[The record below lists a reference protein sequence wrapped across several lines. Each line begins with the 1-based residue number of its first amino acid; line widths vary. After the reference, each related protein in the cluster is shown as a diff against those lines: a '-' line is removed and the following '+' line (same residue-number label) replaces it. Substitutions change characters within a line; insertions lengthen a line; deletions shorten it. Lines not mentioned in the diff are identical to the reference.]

1 MLVFGTFYSP
11 SWVNKQ
17 IRSTLFRSNS
27 DFEAINFILITY
39 ILIIDIEI
47 EDVRLHFCSH
57 EGDIAQSVHAIRPQQ
72 KLMASLPS
80 FTGMRLSKLMPAQLE
95 GKIRST
101 QTMWIKLIDMAAV
114 WERNAWLFS
123 HCDRTFA
130 Y

>member
-57 EGDIAQSVHAIRPQQ
+57 EGDIAQSVHAFHQATAEIDGFFAIFHRYAPF
-72 KLMASLPS
+72 KAH
-80 FTGMRLSKLMPAQLE
+80 A
-95 GKIRST
+95 RS
-101 QTMWIKLIDMAAV
+101 A
-114 WERNAWLFS
+114 
-123 HCDRTFA
+123 
-130 Y
+130 